1 MKDGRGD
8 EETRRRG
15 EKGDTRARPDFA
27 SPRLPVPLSPRLPV
41 PSSPSPLKEGEDFY
55 REGAVIVFTARYH
68 LKRGYCCE
76 SGCRHCPYRTGA
88 EARGVEF
95 EKEDGDEA

>member
-27 SPRLPVPLSPRLPV
+27 SPRLPVPA
-41 PSSPSPLKEGEDFY
+41 SPSPLKEGEDFY

-76 SGCRHCPYRTGA
+76 SGCRHCPYRA
-88 EARGVEF
+88 ESKSVVESH
-95 EKEDGDEA
+95 EDDSKERVE